1 MIRSAVLAAA
11 LCAAAPAARAQ
22 TAVDPPRVEVGV
34 DVERLRVL
42 YHFSNPSSFDTATLV
57 PHFFEQRY
65 AIENLWVTADARYT
79 AGIPWRTSGGVTVP
93 HDGRADDFDTF
104 FNPGP
109 SIVVSGTT
117 GDARM
122 QAVRLGQFGEIARA
136 GGARISAGYRLR
148 IDRADFGVGHKTVT
162 RGGALVSAEDVDTRE
177 RTTAQLHEFFA
188 AVSVARG
195 AARRWRL
202 AIDGDVAPI
211 AIARLGVELPDKYP
225 GQDFAFVARGFAAHA
240 QLRIIRRA
248 FEAIVDGGRVWSYS
262 SDNAIDQR
270 RVAVGVGLIVR

>member
-1 MIRSAVLAAA
+1 LIRSAVLAVA

-65 AIENLWVTADARYT
+65 AIENLWATADARYT
-79 AGIPWRTSGGVTVP
+79 AGIPWRISGGVTVP
-93 HDGRADDFDTF
+93 RDGRADDFDTF

-122 QAVRLGQFGEIARA
+122 QAVRLGQFGQIAHA

-148 IDRADFGVGHKTVT
+148 IDRADFGLGHKTVT

-188 AVSVARG
+188 ARSRRSSTAG
-195 AARRWRL
+195 AS
-202 AIDGDVAPI
+202 
-211 AIARLGVELPDKYP
+211 GVTAATTRSISGGLPS
-225 GQDFAFVARGFAAHA
+225 ASA
-240 QLRIIRRA
+240 L
-248 FEAIVDGGRVWSYS
+248 S
-262 SDNAIDQR
+262 SDR
-270 RVAVGVGLIVR
+270 GSERVIGDCCLPAGRLSENWSTFDSLDSS